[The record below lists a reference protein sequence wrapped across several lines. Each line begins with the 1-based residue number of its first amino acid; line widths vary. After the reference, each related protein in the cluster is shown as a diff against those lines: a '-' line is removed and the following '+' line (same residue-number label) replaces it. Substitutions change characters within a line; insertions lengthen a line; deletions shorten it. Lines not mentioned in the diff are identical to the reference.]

1 MSERSIVERA
11 LTQVKRNITEH
22 VFLEIQ
28 RNNDLFR
35 EYVNLLSRSET
46 SSVEET
52 RYGEVNRKKYWVIGG
67 IIGAL
72 IAIIQRGYSSSDSE
86 SNTETNSAGQTAEI
100 QYETLVDNT
109 PVKHTATPEDA
120 IQEVLSRFHTDGTKK
135 YITRIK
141 VFNKE
146 VPKDAYNYQVI
157 IDFYAEFDGSIYRN
171 GATEEP
177 MITDSRFRITKINGE
192 RRLRVSALKIILS
205 QSEAKL
211 GC

>member
-1 MSERSIVERA
+1 MS
-11 LTQVKRNITEH
+11 
-22 VFLEIQ
+22 FLGIE
-28 RNNDLFR
+28 
-35 EYVNLLSRSET
+35 
-46 SSVEET
+46 
-52 RYGEVNRKKYWVIGG
+52 KKYWVIGG

-72 IAIIQRGYSSSDSE
+72 IAIIQRGCSSSDSE
-86 SNTETNSAGQTAEI
+86 SNTETNSAGQI

-171 GATEEP
+171 GAIEEP
-177 MITDSRFRITKINGE
+177 KITDSRFRITKINGDWAAIE
-192 RRLRVSALKIILS
+192 NLNWISMPTINEAYRTKHMLYYVVGYEKDS
-205 QSEAKL
+205 QGRWHMTK
-211 GC
+211 GFPRHKK